1 MKHLPLLFV
10 AVFALAAC
18 GKDKPKPV
26 AAAVDAQ
33 GGPALKQDDDLAAKL
48 AAAYPKIRC
57 ALAANQ
63 NAVASLYADAG
74 FANATEF
81 FKSFEVQAKA
91 NPSWAR
97 KVTTEAL
104 AKPCVEP
111 PAAATPA
118 AAPAPPS
125 TGNTP

>member
-1 MKHLPLLFV
+1 MKQLPLVILV
-10 AVFALAAC
+10 LFALSAC
-18 GKDKPKPV
+18 GKDKPKAV
-26 AAAVDAQ
+26 VAAVDA
-33 GGPALKQDDDLAAKL
+33 GAAALRQDDDLAAKL

-63 NAVASLYADAG
+63 NAVATLYTDAG
-74 FANATEF
+74 FADGPAYLQAF
-81 FKSFEVQAKA
+81 DIQAKA

-104 AKPCVEP
+104 AKPCVDPPVAATPTTP
-111 PAAATPA
+111 PAAA
-118 AAPAPPS
+118 PS